1 MTTINDFRERLNIEF
16 GLMPAVLDERRGVL
30 EREYHERQRRV
41 AELFLPAL
49 AQLRSIWEPRRDAL
63 LDRFKDTIHIVPAAN
78 DDFGTE
84 SFLLDSPLARVAL
97 RFTFSHDPE
106 VHNINLE
113 YHLDV
118 VPILMKIDNHAS
130 LDLPLENFDQEMA
143 AQWLEDRM
151 VSFIRT
157 VVELNGNQYYLK
169 DHMVEDTIAHVRMPR
184 SMASETLDWDGHK
197 YYFIC
202 ADTRREFET
211 RHGCTNGPSKQTSR
225 TGAIGGEHE

>member
-1 MTTINDFRERLNIEF
+1 MTTINDFRERLNMEF
-16 GLMPAVLDERRGVL
+16 GLMPAALDERRGVL

-63 LDRFKDTIHIVPAAN
+63 LDRFKDAIHIMPAAN
-78 DDFGTE
+78 DEFGTA
-84 SFLLDSPLARVAL
+84 SFSLDSPLARVTL

-106 VHNINLE
+106 VQYINLE

-118 VPILMKIDNHAS
+118 VPILMKIDNHS
-130 LDLPLENFDQEMA
+130 TLDMQLENFDQEMA
-143 AQWLEDRM
+143 ALWLEDRM

-169 DHMVEDTIAHVRMPR
+169 DHMVEDTIAHVRVPQ
-184 SMASETLDWDGHK
+184 SMASETVEWDGHK

-211 RHGCTNGPSKQTSR
+211 RHGCTNGPSKPTSR